1 MQAKLISIGNS
12 QGVRL
17 PKSVVEQAGLTDTL
31 DIEVS
36 GDAVIIRST
45 KRPRRN
51 WDSAAAACH
60 QSGED
65 QLRDWHATVRDFE
78 GEWS

>member
-1 MQAKLISIGNS
+1 MQANLIKIGNS

-17 PKSVVEQAGLTDTL
+17 PKAVIEQAGLSDDL

-36 GDAVIIRST
+36 GNSIIIRPA
-45 KRPRRN
+45 KRPREN
-51 WDSAAAACH
+51 WDEAAAACH

-65 QLRDWHATVRDFE
+65 RLDEWDSVSADFE